1 MLSVLSDC
9 PRTAPLPLE
18 NGKRFIAAES
28 NRWGIL
34 LAGGD
39 GTRLRRLTR
48 FISGDDRP
56 KQFCRV
62 LGPQTLF
69 KEAQIRAE
77 HSIPPEQT
85 ILALSRA
92 HERYYLPDL
101 HLSQSQRLIQ
111 PSNRGTAPAIIL
123 SLFQIVEQDPDAT
136 VAVLPCDHYYS
147 NETAFTMSLQGAF
160 VAAERD
166 PDSVVLLGAYPTG
179 PEVEFGWIQLGS
191 AKGRDLFQVRG
202 FEEKP
207 ILWKAEQLLR
217 GGALWNTF
225 VMVGRAVTF
234 LWMSLASIPE
244 LYAELREALT
254 RCEGD
259 GDLHVPASVYSAIA
273 PADFSRQV
281 LSPNSFRLL
290 AMPLRGLEWHDLGHE
305 DRVLSVA
312 QSHRHMAPVWV
323 QEWKAAR
330 NAARGPYLSIEARE
344 HGGRIHFG

>member
-1 MLSVLSDC
+1 MLSVVSDC
-9 PRTAPLPLE
+9 TQTVPFPLE
-18 NGKRFIAAES
+18 SKRSLVGQES
-28 NRWGIL
+28 KRWGIL

-77 HSIPPEQT
+77 RSIPAEQT
-85 ILALSRA
+85 ILALSRT
-92 HERYYLPDL
+92 HQHYYAPDIR
-101 HLSQSQRLIQ
+101 SARSWRLIQ

-123 SLFQIVEQDPDAT
+123 SLFQIVDRDPEAV

-147 NETAFTMSLQGAF
+147 NEMAFTMSLQSAF
-160 VAAERD
+160 VAAESD
-166 PDSVVLLGAYPTG
+166 PDCVVLLGAHPSG
-179 PEVEFGWIQLGS
+179 PEVEFGWIQLG
-191 AKGRDLFQVRG
+191 ATKGRDLFRVRG

-207 ILWKAEQLLR
+207 MLSTAQRLFRE
-217 GGALWNTF
+217 GALWNTF

-234 LWMSLASIPE
+234 LWMSLASVPE
-244 LYAELREALT
+244 LYAELREASIPSN
-254 RCEGD
+254 GA
-259 GDLHVPASVYSAIA
+259 GILHVPTSLYSAIA
-273 PADFSRQV
+273 PSDFSRQV
-281 LSPNSFRLL
+281 LTPNSFRLL

-312 QSHRHMAPVWV
+312 QSHEHRAPVWV

-330 NAARGPYLSIEARE
+330 NATRGPVPQ
-344 HGGRIHFG
+344 H